1 MHNRL
6 KQGVLSFI
14 GVLVLLAGVS
24 CQQPAAPAAAAP
36 ATPPAQPART
46 DNGRYQI
53 VIGNEGT
60 AGTVLFLLDSRDGG
74 TWIYR
79 PPTPGTPA
87 FNGFWSDIPRIT
99 YPPETWQQVFSSM
112 MQQAQQAQRAAQPG
126 APATAPAPA
135 NTPAR

>member
-1 MHNRL
+1 MNNRL
-6 KQGVLSFI
+6 KQCVLSMI
-14 GVLVLLAGVS
+14 VATGLAGVS
-24 CQQPAAPAAAAP
+24 CQQATPPP
-36 ATPPAQPART
+36 ATPAVQPPARV

-112 MQQAQQAQRAAQPG
+112 MKQAQQAQQA
-126 APATAPAPA
+126 APATPPAPA
-135 NTPAR
+135 TPTR

>member
-1 MHNRL
+1 MNSLIKRS
-6 KQGVLSFI
+6 VLSLA
-14 GVLVLLAGVS
+14 VAATLAGVS
-24 CQQPAAPAAAAP
+24 CQPPAATP
-36 ATPPAQPART
+36 ATPAAQAPRV

-60 AGTVLFLLDSRDGG
+60 AGTVLFLLDTRDGG

-99 YPPETWQQVFSSM
+99 YPPETWQQVFSTM
-112 MQQAQQAQRAAQPG
+112 MQQAQQAQRAAQPA
-126 APATAPAPA
+126 APATPPAAPA
-135 NTPAR
+135 R

>member
-1 MHNRL
+1 MNSLVKRS
-6 KQGVLSFI
+6 VLSLA
-14 GVLVLLAGVS
+14 VAATLAGIS
-24 CQQPAAPAAAAP
+24 CQPPAATPAAPAAQ
-36 ATPPAQPART
+36 TPRT

-60 AGTVLFLLDSRDGG
+60 AGTVLFLLDTRDGG

-79 PPTPGTPA
+79 PPTPPA

-112 MQQAQQAQRAAQPG
+112 VQQAQQAQKAAQP
-126 APATAPAPA
+126 APAPA
-135 NTPAR
+135 K

>member
-1 MHNRL
+1 MNNRVMRSVFSL
-6 KQGVLSFI
+6 AVAAT
-14 GVLVLLAGVS
+14 LAGVS
-24 CQQPAAPAAAAP
+24 CQQPAPP
-36 ATPPAQPART
+36 ATPAAQPART

-112 MQQAQQAQRAAQPG
+112 VKQAQDAQAAA
-126 APATAPAPA
+126 AAASRPATPAPAPA
-135 NTPAR
+135 R

>member
-1 MHNRL
+1 MNNRL
-6 KQGVLSFI
+6 KQWVLSFVVAT
-14 GVLVLLAGVS
+14 GLAGVS
-24 CQQPAAPAAAAP
+24 CQQAAAPTPATPAAA
-36 ATPPAQPART
+36 QPAARV

-112 MQQAQQAQRAAQPG
+112 MKQAQQAQQA
-126 APATAPAPA
+126 APATPPAAAPS
-135 NTPAR
+135 R

>member
-1 MHNRL
+1 MNNRL
-6 KQGVLSFI
+6 KQSVLSF
-14 GVLVLLAGVS
+14 VAAATLAGVS
-24 CQQPAAPAAAAP
+24 CQQAPAPPAAPAA
-36 ATPPAQPART
+36 TAQPPRVE
-46 DNGRYQI
+46 NGRYQI

-112 MQQAQQAQRAAQPG
+112 VKQAQDAQAAAAAASRPATA
-126 APATAPAPA
+126 APATP
-135 NTPAR
+135 PAR

>member
-1 MHNRL
+1 MNSLIKRS
-6 KQGVLSFI
+6 VLSLA
-14 GVLVLLAGVS
+14 VAATLAGVS
-24 CQQPAAPAAAAP
+24 CQPPAATP
-36 ATPPAQPART
+36 ATPAAQTPRV

-60 AGTVLFLLDSRDGG
+60 AGTVLFLLDTRDGG

-79 PPTPGTPA
+79 PPTPPA

-112 MQQAQQAQRAAQPG
+112 VQQAQAAQKAAQP
-126 APATAPAPA
+126 APAPA
-135 NTPAR
+135 PAK

>member
-1 MHNRL
+1 MTNLVRAS
-6 KQGVLSFI
+6 VLSLTAAAI
-14 GVLVLLAGVS
+14 LSGIS
-24 CQQPAAPAAAAP
+24 CQQAP
-36 ATPPAQPART
+36 TPQPAQPAQAPRT

-112 MQQAQQAQRAAQPG
+112 VKQAQDSQAATRQ
-126 APATAPAPA
+126 APPAPA
-135 NTPAR
+135 VK

>member
-1 MHNRL
+1 MNSLVKRS
-6 KQGVLSFI
+6 VLSLA
-14 GVLVLLAGVS
+14 VAATLAGVS
-24 CQQPAAPAAAAP
+24 CQPPAATPAAPAAQ
-36 ATPPAQPART
+36 TPRT

-60 AGTVLFLLDSRDGG
+60 AGTVLFLLDTRDGG

-79 PPTPGTPA
+79 PPTPPA

-112 MQQAQQAQRAAQPG
+112 VQQAQAAQKAAQP
-126 APATAPAPA
+126 APAPA
-135 NTPAR
+135 PAK

>member
-1 MHNRL
+1 MNNRV
-6 KQGVLSFI
+6 KCTVLSLA
-14 GVLVLLAGVS
+14 VAATLAGVS
-24 CQQPAAPAAAAP
+24 CQQATTPAAAPAAQP
-36 ATPPAQPART
+36 ATRT

-112 MQQAQQAQRAAQPG
+112 VKQAQDAQAAATRQAQPN
-126 APATAPAPA
+126 APAAPA
-135 NTPAR
+135 R

>member
-1 MHNRL
+1 MNSLVKRS
-6 KQGVLSFI
+6 VLSLA
-14 GVLVLLAGVS
+14 VAATLAGIS
-24 CQQPAAPAAAAP
+24 CQPPAATPAAPTAQ
-36 ATPPAQPART
+36 TPRT

-60 AGTVLFLLDSRDGG
+60 AGTVLFLLDTRDGG

-79 PPTPGTPA
+79 PPTPPA

-112 MQQAQQAQRAAQPG
+112 VQQAQQAQKAAQP
-126 APATAPAPA
+126 APAPA
-135 NTPAR
+135 K

>member
-1 MHNRL
+1 MNNRV
-6 KQGVLSFI
+6 KCSVLSLA
-14 GVLVLLAGVS
+14 VAATLAGVS
-24 CQQPAAPAAAAP
+24 CQQAPTPPAAPA
-36 ATPPAQPART
+36 AQPART

-112 MQQAQQAQRAAQPG
+112 VKQAQDAQAAA
-126 APATAPAPA
+126 AAARPATPAPAPA
-135 NTPAR
+135 PAR

>member
-1 MHNRL
+1 MNSLIKRS
-6 KQGVLSFI
+6 VLSLA
-14 GVLVLLAGVS
+14 VAATLAGVS
-24 CQQPAAPAAAAP
+24 CQPPAATPAAPAAQ
-36 ATPPAQPART
+36 TPRT

-60 AGTVLFLLDSRDGG
+60 AGTVLFLLDTRDGG

-79 PPTPGTPA
+79 PPTPPA

-112 MQQAQQAQRAAQPG
+112 VQQAQAAQKAAQP
-126 APATAPAPA
+126 APAPA
-135 NTPAR
+135 PAK

>member
-1 MHNRL
+1 MNSLIKRS
-6 KQGVLSFI
+6 VLSLA
-14 GVLVLLAGVS
+14 VAATLAGVS
-24 CQQPAAPAAAAP
+24 CQPPAATP
-36 ATPPAQPART
+36 ATPAAQAPRV

-60 AGTVLFLLDSRDGG
+60 AGTVLFLLDTRDGG

-79 PPTPGTPA
+79 PPTPPA

-112 MQQAQQAQRAAQPG
+112 VQQAQAAQKAAQP
-126 APATAPAPA
+126 APAPA
-135 NTPAR
+135 PAK